1 MAKLN
6 ITIGKGE
13 GTMTATAAKAA
24 MRARVY
30 EVVAAALRAEFG
42 EDMVEWLRVP
52 VSPTRDEN
60 VLGVKPADIEE
71 DGGIFDGMLK
81 LTLTATEW
89 CDRVGTKATK
99 AAFDWD
105 TYAQKYAAWTE
116 AEAAKQAE
124 KEKTARERAAKEAEA
139 KAKNATKSKAKIA
152 APPVETVE
160 NSDAE
165 TDN

>member
-13 GTMTATAAKAA
+13 GCMNATTAKAV
-24 MRARVY
+24 MRARIY
-30 EVVAAALRAEFG
+30 EVIAAALRAEFG
-42 EDMVEWLRVP
+42 EDAVEWLRTP

-60 VLGVKPADIEE
+60 VLGVKPADISE
-71 DGGIFDGMLK
+71 DGGVFDGMFTLG
-81 LTLTATEW
+81 LTAKEW
-89 CDRVGTKATK
+89 ADRVGTKATK

-105 TYAQKYAAWTE
+105 TYAQKYAQWAE
-116 AEAAKQAE
+116 AEAVKQAE
-124 KEKTARERAAKEAEA
+124 KEKTAREKAEKEAAA
-139 KAKNATKSKAKIA
+139 KAKNATKSKAKTA
-152 APPVETVE
+152 TPPVETVE